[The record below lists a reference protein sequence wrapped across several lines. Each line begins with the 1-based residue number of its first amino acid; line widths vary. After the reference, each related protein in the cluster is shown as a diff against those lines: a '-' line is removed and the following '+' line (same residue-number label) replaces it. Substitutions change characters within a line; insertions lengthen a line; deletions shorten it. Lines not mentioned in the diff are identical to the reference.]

1 MMISNL
7 QNQNLLGQLDVNYA
21 AEQNQQVHH
30 KHSFQNAQNMI
41 PEYVNYQA
49 VHSVQEQEFQ
59 RTLYEYDQYF
69 LDIDMFGEEINYRRS
84 FTKLAMLN
92 KHCFQQN
99 YRLNLS
105 SNS

>member
-1 MMISNL
+1 
-7 QNQNLLGQLDVNYA
+7 
-21 AEQNQQVHH
+21 
-30 KHSFQNAQNMI
+30 
-41 PEYVNYQA
+41 
-49 VHSVQEQEFQ
+49 
-59 RTLYEYDQYF
+59 
-69 LDIDMFGEEINYRRS
+69 MFGEEINYRRS